1 MSIITTIKAGKKPRK
16 IISFFRAQVTAL
28 AATATDFTVMIF
40 FKEFLGSWYMVAV
53 VIGTLVGGFVGFM
66 LGRYWAFI
74 STEVKSIKQAKKYLV
89 VMVGSFMLNVGG
101 VYLMVEDFHFQYI
114 IAKVVVAVLVG
125 IGFNFFLQRYFVFK

>member
-1 MSIITTIKAGKKPRK
+1 MSIITTIKSGKKPRN
-16 IISFFRAQVTAL
+16 IISFFRAQVTAIV
-28 AATATDFTVMIF
+28 ATATDFTVMIF

-74 STEVKSIKQAKKYLV
+74 STEMRSVKQAKKYLV
-89 VMVGSFMLNVGG
+89 VMAGSFLLNVGG
-101 VYLMVEDFHFQYI
+101 VFLMVETLHFQYI
-114 IAKVVVAVLVG
+114 VAKVVVAIIVG

>member
-1 MSIITTIKAGKKPRK
+1 MSIITTIKSGKKPRK

-28 AATATDFTVMIF
+28 VATATDFTVMIF

-74 STEVKSIKQAKKYLV
+74 STEVRSIKQAKKYLV
-89 VMVGSFMLNVGG
+89 VMAGSFMLNVGG

-114 IAKVVVAVLVG
+114 IAKVVVAVIVG

>member
-1 MSIITTIKAGKKPRK
+1 MSIITTIKTGKKPRK

-28 AATATDFTVMIF
+28 LATATDFGIMILL
-40 FKEFLGSWYMVAV
+40 KEGLGLWYMFAV
-53 VIGTLVGGFVGFM
+53 VIGTLAGGFVGFM

-89 VMVGSFMLNVGG
+89 VMAGSFILNVGG
-101 VYLMVEDFHFQYI
+101 VFLMVDFFHFQYI
-114 IAKVVVAVLVG
+114 FAKVIVAIIVG